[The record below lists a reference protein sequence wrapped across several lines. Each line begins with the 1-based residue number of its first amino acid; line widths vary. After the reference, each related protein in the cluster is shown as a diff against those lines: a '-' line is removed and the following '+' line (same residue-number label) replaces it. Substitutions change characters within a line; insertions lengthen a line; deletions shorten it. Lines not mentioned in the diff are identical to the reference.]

1 MICRSNNNT
10 VIDSIR
16 KLLFNYDLQITRVK
30 SELALRQETMDFAVD
45 NDNSLYQR
53 NKIEYD
59 NYKLFLV
66 RLEQQKR
73 QLIEK
78 LNEVAKK
85 YEGEYSEVFALF
97 YFEHKDFKEIAEI
110 LGISE
115 KKVMWLVHR
124 YEKDLVH
131 FKLKKG
137 TD

>member
-1 MICRSNNNT
+1 MTYRSNNT

-16 KLLFNYDLQITRVK
+16 RLLFNYDLQITRVK

-45 NDNSLYQR
+45 NDNSLFQK

-97 YFEHKDFKEIAEI
+97 YFEHKDCKEIAAM

-115 KKVMWLVHR
+115 KKVAFLIHR

-131 FKLKKG
+131 FDIKKTG
-137 TD
+137 